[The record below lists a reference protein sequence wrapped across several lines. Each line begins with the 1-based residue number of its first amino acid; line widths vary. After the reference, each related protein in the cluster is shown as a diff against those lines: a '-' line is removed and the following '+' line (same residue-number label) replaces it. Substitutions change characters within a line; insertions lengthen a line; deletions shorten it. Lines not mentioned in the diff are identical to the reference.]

1 MCGARMNSDKT
12 VSIILIILLVVAI
25 SATVY
30 IIVNPFQGDKFTELY
45 ILGPDGKAGNYP
57 TNLSVNE
64 TGNLK
69 VGIVNHEQ
77 ATTQYN
83 LVTTLNGVKITEE
96 SYTLLNNETKLI
108 DYSFVAK
115 TYGNNQTLEFN
126 LYKLPD
132 NNNIYR
138 SVFLYLNIV

>member
-12 VSIILIILLVVAI
+12 VSTILIILLVVAI

-64 TGNLK
+64 IGNLK

-108 DYSFVAK
+108 DYSFVAT

-138 SVFLYLNIV
+138 SVFLYLNVV

>member
-1 MCGARMNSDKT
+1 M
-12 VSIILIILLVVAI
+12 VAI

-30 IIVNPFQGDKFTELY
+30 IIVNPFQGEKFTELY

-64 TGNLK
+64 IGNVK

-108 DYSFVAK
+108 DYSFVA
-115 TYGNNQTLEFN
+115 
-126 LYKLPD
+126 D
-132 NNNIYR
+132 NIW
-138 SVFLYLNIV
+138 

>member
-108 DYSFVAK
+108 DYSFVAE